1 MKKITIFFGIIFVV
15 ATVIL
20 VGLGFLEVF
29 TIQSD
34 YDNGRVERYE
44 KMKLKDAKAV
54 LTDNTI
60 EEDHRAI
67 VEYTDRTLDFR
78 DKAHMGVSA
87 ICAGWCVFVVLV
99 FLSILAN
106 CRKYVFIRT
115 FFLSVLVLAVLAGS
129 AYVTKVVYNREKPY
143 PVDPNFDYVK
153 ETYKYVELTVKE
165 KKEKSA
171 DNKDGYFIYTTDGKE
186 YEIDSIMYNRID
198 NMGVYYAVQT
208 DSSGKILNLYS
219 GERFQLEK
227 KK

>member
-67 VEYTDRTLDFR
+67 VEYTDRSLDFR

-87 ICAGWCVFVVLV
+87 ICAGWSVFVVLV

-106 CRKYVFIRT
+106 CCKYVFIRT

-153 ETYKYVELTVKE
+153 ETY
-165 KKEKSA
+165 
-171 DNKDGYFIYTTDGKE
+171 
-186 YEIDSIMYNRID
+186 R
-198 NMGVYYAVQT
+198 
-208 DSSGKILNLYS
+208 
-219 GERFQLEK
+219 
-227 KK
+227 